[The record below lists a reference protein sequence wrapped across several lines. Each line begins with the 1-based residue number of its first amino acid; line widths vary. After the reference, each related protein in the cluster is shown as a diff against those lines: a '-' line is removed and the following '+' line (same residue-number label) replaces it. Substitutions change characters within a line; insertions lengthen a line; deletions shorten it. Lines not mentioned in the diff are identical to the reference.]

1 MLKYIEFCAGGGG
14 MRAGLD
20 AAGWQ
25 CVLAVD
31 NDPDAVAVHRLAHGD
46 AHQADVTQ
54 LSNDDLPESDAWVA
68 GFPCQP
74 FSSSGNRLGFGH
86 RSGNVFEHL
95 ARLMAERRPRLVILE
110 NVEGLLTNKSGH
122 TLAVILSKLTNLG
135 YSVSWL
141 LLDLQWFDVP
151 QTRAR
156 LFLVATQPSVIRLP
170 HLVQTDGLLPGMETP
185 KANVFAELLT
195 QKNVSWIERCH
206 GSLNTVEASLRPAVG
221 KARPSG
227 KYIFGPLGNSEQDTF
242 CSYDVSRKKPKLRAS
257 TLGKL
262 VAPNFKN
269 EALIRSIRFWTTDSG
284 RGPTKLWIRPEPV
297 SHCIGTSLGGAPLYA
312 VPLPLVKKA
321 ADRDA
326 FLEFA
331 NWHRE
336 QDSLLV
342 MRLRPNRAVMLFGPH
357 TEALHKAVTDWDAGD
372 TRKYK
377 VVGNMVAPVCAKAVA
392 ELINQQWVAA
402 APASTRA
409 ANGKRTG
416 RKTSSSHAA
425 KP

>member
-1 MLKYIEFCAGGGG
+1 MKYIEFCAGGGG

-25 CVLAVD
+25 CVLSVD

-46 AHQADVTQ
+46 AHQADVTK
-54 LSNDDLPESDAWVA
+54 LSTRDIPKADAWVA

-74 FSSSGNRLGFGH
+74 FSTSGNRLGFGH
-86 RSGNVFEHL
+86 SSGNVFEHL
-95 ARLMAERRPRLVILE
+95 ARLMDELRPPLVLLE
-110 NVEGLLTNKSGH
+110 NVEGLLINKSGH
-122 TLAVILSKLTNLG
+122 TMTVILSKLTAIG

-141 LLDLQWFDVP
+141 LVDLRWFAVP
-151 QTRAR
+151 QSRPR
-156 LFLVATQPSVIRLP
+156 LFLIATQPGVLRVD
-170 HLVQTDGLLPGMETP
+170 HLQNADGLLPGMDESYTNNFSRLLRSLGIKP
-185 KANVFAELLT
+185 HPRSQGRLGEAE
-195 QKNVSWIERCH
+195 VH
-206 GSLNTVEASLRPAVG
+206 LRPSVG
-221 KARPSG
+221 KARPLGTSL
-227 KYIFGPLGNSEQDTF
+227 FGILGNAAVGNF
-242 CSYDVSRKKPKLRAS
+242 AS
-257 TLGKL
+257 FNIELPPMPSLTLSLGDL
-262 VAPNFKN
+262 VAPNFQHRH
-269 EALIRSIRFWTTDSG
+269 ELRSG
-284 RGPTKLWIRPEPV
+284 RYYARGGPTRLCLRTESI

-312 VPLPLVKKA
+312 VPMPLVKKA

-331 NWHRE
+331 NWRRE
-336 QDSLLV
+336 QDGLLV

-357 TEALHKAVTDWDAGD
+357 TEALHKAVTEWDAGD

-409 ANGKRTG
+409 VNGKRTG
-416 RKTSSSHAA
+416 RKISSSHAA